1 MKDHK
6 KEFLEN
12 EAWMLSVAAAFQ
24 HISVYTDKSETKGR
38 KELREKL
45 KKLVQDIVQQQY
57 LSKVSDEKHL
67 KNIEKIR
74 TESKLLKEVSLS
86 FDFSFGVAQKLLNL
100 YLKYL
105 WCLDL
110 LNETD
115 PPHFPVDSII
125 IKELSKEG
133 KTIQMK
139 PLALDKPWSQFENE
153 DIYLEVINY
162 AKALKEKHP
171 TLKNKS
177 LAAIELELYKRR

>member
-12 EAWMLSVAAAFQ
+12 EAWMLSVGAAFQ
-24 HISVYTDKSETKGR
+24 HISVYSKEKETKGR

-45 KKLVQDIVQQQY
+45 KVLVQKIVHEEY
-57 LSKVSDEKHL
+57 GRLVSERQHL
-67 KNIEKIR
+67 DNIERIK
-74 TESKLLKEVSLS
+74 TESSTWKEKELS
-86 FDFSFGVAQKLLNL
+86 FKFSIGVAQKLLNL

-110 LNETD
+110 LKEND

-139 PLALDKPWSQFENE
+139 PLALGKPWSQFENK

>member
-24 HISVYTDKSETKGR
+24 HISVYTENSEAKGR
-38 KELREKL
+38 KLLREEL
-45 KKLVQDIVQQQY
+45 KKLVQDMVHHQY
-57 LSKVSDEKHL
+57 SQAVSEGKHI
-67 KNIEKIR
+67 KNIDLIS
-74 TESKLLKEVSLS
+74 TESKLWKRENAS
-86 FDFSFGVAQKLLNL
+86 FDFTFGVAQKLLNL

-105 WCLDL
+105 WCLEIL
-110 LNETD
+110 QND

-139 PLALDKPWSQFENE
+139 PLALDKPWSQFENK

-171 TLKNKS
+171 TLKTKS